1 MYFLYRIRFLIFL
14 LIVVAVAGGIYY
26 FISQRTYEQNL
37 AIFET
42 QVEAAVAT
50 AVENALINVTRTA
63 EAPLN
68 TFQLIQL
75 GQNADLAEV
84 ARQAGTTLELLQ
96 VINGLGPEVRTGNGE
111 VIVVPSNITEMTPP
125 RQIQVYE
132 AQIGDTLASIAER
145 NTVDLALLQADN
157 PILAQRGLHPGDT
170 VFIGFRIFNR

>member
-75 GQNADLAEV
+75 GQKLPGKPA
-84 ARQAGTTLELLQ
+84 
-96 VINGLGPEVRTGNGE
+96 
-111 VIVVPSNITEMTPP
+111 P
-125 RQIQVYE
+125 RWNSFR
-132 AQIGDTLASIAER
+132 LS
-145 NTVDLALLQADN
+145 TVWDRRCA
-157 PILAQRGLHPGDT
+157 PGM
-170 VFIGFRIFNR
+170 VK

>member
-1 MYFLYRIRFLIFL
+1 
-14 LIVVAVAGGIYY
+14 
-26 FISQRTYEQNL
+26 
-37 AIFET
+37 
-42 QVEAAVAT
+42 
-50 AVENALINVTRTA
+50 
-63 EAPLN
+63 
-68 TFQLIQL
+68 
-75 GQNADLAEV
+75 
-84 ARQAGTTLELLQ
+84 
-96 VINGLGPEVRTGNGE
+96 VRTGNGE